1 MLTNFAILHLT
12 FFSHGLTPSKATS
25 SILLMQSTPVN
36 TQRGADPLEKKKEL
50 VVVKMLV
57 VKMLQLTGC
66 NRFFRRSLDTSIFRT
81 D

>member
-1 MLTNFAILHLT
+1 
-12 FFSHGLTPSKATS
+12 
-25 SILLMQSTPVN
+25 MQSTPVN